1 MAQHTPVE
9 ILSFYFLNGVMI
21 TTNLNSSGE
30 KGYVGI
36 DANGISNLIQ

>member
-9 ILSFYFLNGVMI
+9 IPIILLFLNGVMI

-30 KGYVGI
+30 KGMWGR
-36 DANGISNLIQ
+36 N